1 MCKAYLRTVR
11 YRASVHFPC
20 HLFLSSARV
29 SDLQCPGVAENPRR
43 AYQRER
49 SFFFLDDVTLN
60 ISRSPPL
67 QFACSLIPDL
77 SNFNNQNL
85 WTVLGEWSAAST
97 DCALWLNGRNV
108 GSRWDG
114 TWFPGPGTPVLG
126 SCAGL
131 TGDSGNFSSD
141 YKTFLRKYVTH
152 RLLRC
157 PMRAH
162 LLICL
167 LDTGKCKLISARVY
181 RGGYGGPG
189 K

>member
-1 MCKAYLRTVR
+1 MCKEYLRSVR
-11 YRASVHFPC
+11 SRASSVHFPC
-20 HLFLSSARV
+20 HLFLSSARI
-29 SDLQCPGVAENPRR
+29 SDLQCPGIAEDPRR
-43 AYQRER
+43 AYQCER
-49 SFFFLDDVTLN
+49 FFFFFFKMTLPL
-60 ISRSPPL
+60 SLTRSLPP

-77 SNFNNQNL
+77 SNFNNKNL

-141 YKTFLRKYVTH
+141 YKTFLRKYVMH
-152 RLLRC
+152 RCLRF
-157 PMRAH
+157 PM
-162 LLICL
+162 
-167 LDTGKCKLISARVY
+167 
-181 RGGYGGPG
+181 
-189 K
+189 